1 MHVQARS
8 APALSPPDLEAFLKV
23 LANDINI
30 EGVSGCAVEDGGQ
43 IVFTVAH
50 GQEAQAHELL
60 TNEGYTVQWTT
71 DLYAEEIPQET
82 GPNQPGVLAGI
93 VERAKGQM
101 SGRPR
106 DRHRAGRQLH
116 RRARRLLRPV
126 HVDGPAWESSPPE
139 GEER

>member
-43 IVFTVAH
+43 LVFTVAH

-71 DLYAEEIPQET
+71 DLYAEEIPAET
-82 GPNQPGVLAGI
+82 ANQPGVLAGI
-93 VERAKGQM
+93 IERAKGQM
-101 SGRPR
+101 SGS
-106 DRHRAGRQLH
+106 RAIDTVLVGSLSGAPGGFYCQCTWTD
-116 RRARRLLRPV
+116 A
-126 HVDGPAWESSPPE
+126 AWQSEPPE
-139 GEER
+139 VGVR